1 MKQKLEDL
9 KLRLRHDR
17 RVWAGAGLVFLVL
30 LLTVF
35 SGGEK
40 PKRQRVGQERQN
52 ASNISL
58 SSGEAFNDLFKRFQ
72 NDLEVLTRESRE
84 NATRVEQLE
93 QSRIAAEEKQ
103 TGVNAAIV
111 EQMEEMSRRMEQIA
125 NQPVPEPIS
134 AAGGAGTGYD
144 PSALDL
150 PSSAES
156 SGSERFGF
164 EEATVPPPPAPPKV
178 QKVSVI
184 SAGDSVAVELLT
196 GVAAPT
202 DGTPYPTVFRVTGP
216 IVGPDGSALDVGE
229 ARLIAAAQGSETDG
243 RVLYRLTDLA
253 IRHKD
258 GRRSVVKV
266 DGWVVGEDGVRGMRG
281 QVIDKLGQVIAATA
295 GVSFAAALGDR
306 VTERTNNLPLSQV
319 TFDRRGRPIVSD
331 QGLTVTGNDLDVSL
345 GSAMS
350 DASNRLGDL
359 LLEKYSKLIPVVE
372 VRSGRKVAAVFSS
385 SSEVEL
391 IDQESDESIYQAS
404 ASSLD

>member
-17 RVWAGAGLVFLVL
+17 KVWAGAGLVFFVL
-30 LLTVF
+30 ILTVF

-40 PKRQRVGQERQN
+40 PKKKRVGQEQEN

-58 SSGEAFNDLFKRFQ
+58 SRDEAFNDLFKRFN
-72 NDLEVLTRESRE
+72 NDMEVLTRESRE
-84 NATRVEQLE
+84 NAARVEQLE
-93 QSRIAAEEKQ
+93 QARIAAEEKQ
-103 TGVNAAIV
+103 TGVTAAIV
-111 EQMEEMSRRMEQIA
+111 ERMEEMSRRMEQIES
-125 NQPVPEPIS
+125 QPAPEPVGGGMG
-134 AAGGAGTGYD
+134 AAAPSD
-144 PSALDL
+144 PSAIEL
-150 PSSAES
+150 PSSES
-156 SGSERFGF
+156 SGSEKFGF
-164 EEATVPPPPAPPKV
+164 EEATVPPPPAPPQI

-184 SAGDSVAVELLT
+184 SAGDSVSVELLT

-202 DGTPYPTVFRVTGP
+202 DGTPYPTVFRVLGP

-243 RVLYRLTDLA
+243 RVLYRLTDLS

-306 VTERTNNLPLSQV
+306 VTDRTGSLPLNQV
-319 TFDRRGRPIVSD
+319 TFDRRGRPILQD
-331 QGLTVTGNDLDVSL
+331 QGLTVTGNDVDI
-345 GSAMS
+345 GIASAMT
-350 DASNRLGDL
+350 DASNRLGEL

-372 VRSGRKVAAVFSS
+372 VKSGRKVAAVFSS

-391 IDQESDESIYQAS
+391 LEQENNESIYQAS
-404 ASSLD
+404 ASAVD